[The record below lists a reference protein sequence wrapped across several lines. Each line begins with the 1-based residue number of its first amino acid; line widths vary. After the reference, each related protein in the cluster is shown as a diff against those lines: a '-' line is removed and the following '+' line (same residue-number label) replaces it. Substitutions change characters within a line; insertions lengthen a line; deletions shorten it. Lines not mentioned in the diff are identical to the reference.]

1 VSVETEAGVS
11 EPLNLVMQSASP
23 WLFPLG
29 DSSQTQGVVS
39 FVGTTELA
47 MARNAQVAAHP
58 SQPGDEIL
66 LWATGLGSSSEAWS
80 GMVSVKLGGVD
91 AAVDGVSAV
100 PGRAGLY
107 TVQVR
112 VPVPMAFGDAVPVQ
126 LDVINPDGL
135 KFTSNSVTIAVE
147 PAN

>member
-1 VSVETEAGVS
+1 
-11 EPLNLVMQSASP
+11 MQSASP

-91 AAVDGVSAV
+91 AQVEGVSAV
-100 PGRAGLY
+100 SDRAGVY
-107 TVQVR
+107 AVQVR
-112 VPVPMAFGDAVPVQ
+112 VPVTMVFGDAVPVQ

-147 PAN
+147 PVTRYLTAGKLF